1 MGYNGVMSDSQH
13 TDLLPAYLAVGED
26 ALKRE
31 AVIARLKARLGT
43 MGDMAF
49 NSDEFDGESAE
60 GAAIAAACN
69 TMPFASPVR
78 LVYVRN
84 VDKLK
89 KADAEELVNYL
100 KAPSATTVLACEA
113 EKLARNTRLY
123 KALAAAG
130 PKAVIDCAPPKSWE
144 LPKRVRAM
152 ACTHGITLT
161 EGAASALVE
170 LVGDNTVHL
179 DNELK
184 KIALAH
190 GTGEGVGERE
200 VRALVARTS
209 EVKPWDFT
217 AAFAERN
224 LGKCLALR
232 SKMES
237 TSPHVLIA
245 LCTTRLRELMAA
257 QSMARRGNPARPTG
271 A

>member
-1 MGYNGVMSDSQH
+1 M
-13 TDLLPAYLAVGED
+13 
-26 ALKRE
+26 
-31 AVIARLKARLGT
+31 
-43 MGDMAF
+43 
-49 NSDEFDGESAE
+49 
-60 GAAIAAACN
+60 
-69 TMPFASPVR
+69 
-78 LVYVRN
+78 
-84 VDKLK
+84 
-89 KADAEELVNYL
+89 
-100 KAPSATTVLACEA
+100 
-113 EKLARNTRLY
+113 
-123 KALAAAG
+123 
-130 PKAVIDCAPPKSWE
+130 
-144 LPKRVRAM
+144 
-152 ACTHGITLT
+152 
-161 EGAASALVE
+161 
-170 LVGDNTVHL
+170 GDNTVHL

-257 QSMARRGNPARPTG
+257 QSMARRGNPRGLAKALGAPDWRVKNHGAWARQWRPEELRRALASSRDAEQAMKSGSDPDEVFYRWLVETLKR
-271 A
+271 

>member
-89 KADAEELVNYL
+89 
-100 KAPSATTVLACEA
+100 
-113 EKLARNTRLY
+113 
-123 KALAAAG
+123 
-130 PKAVIDCAPPKSWE
+130 
-144 LPKRVRAM
+144 
-152 ACTHGITLT
+152 
-161 EGAASALVE
+161 
-170 LVGDNTVHL
+170 
-179 DNELK
+179 
-184 KIALAH
+184 
-190 GTGEGVGERE
+190 
-200 VRALVARTS
+200 
-209 EVKPWDFT
+209 
-217 AAFAERN
+217 
-224 LGKCLALR
+224 
-232 SKMES
+232 
-237 TSPHVLIA
+237 
-245 LCTTRLRELMAA
+245 
-257 QSMARRGNPARPTG
+257 RPTPRSSSTT
-271 A
+271 